1 MKKKKY
7 ICKITDRVYQIK
19 GGKNSSNSYLL
30 LGKRLKVLI
39 DSGSKNNFPNLK
51 KALDKLKVK
60 VNDIHLIINT
70 HEHYDHISANS
81 FFKKSIIAAHRFAA
95 TKILESEHN
104 VTLCKYYGI
113 DCSRVIDIWLENRT
127 NIDLGGIS
135 LKVLHT
141 PGHTSGCICL
151 YEYSNK
157 LLFSG
162 DTVFA
167 KGTLSH
173 IAPSGS
179 AGDYINSIKR
189 LSSYRVK
196 ILLPGHG
203 WISKQPENDFKNAIK
218 NAKNLIKEENL
229 MIKKK

>member
-1 MKKKKY
+1 MKN
-7 ICKITDRVYQIK
+7 IVKITKRVYQIK
-19 GGKNSSNSYLL
+19 GGKNSSHSYLL
-30 LGKRLKVLI
+30 LGKRLNVLI
-39 DSGSKNNFPNLK
+39 DSGSEENFTNLK
-51 KALDKLKVK
+51 KALTSVKLKIS
-60 VNDIHLIINT
+60 DIHLIVNT
-70 HEHYDHISANS
+70 HEHYDHISANK

-113 DCSRVIDIWLENRT
+113 DRSRVIDIWLENRT

-151 YEYSNK
+151 YEYNNK

-189 LSSYRVK
+189 LNSYKVRV
-196 ILLPGHG
+196 LLPGHG
-203 WISKQPENDFKNAIK
+203 WISKNPEKDFKNAIK
-218 NAKNLIKEENL
+218 NAKSLIKEENL
-229 MIKKK
+229 KIKKEKF